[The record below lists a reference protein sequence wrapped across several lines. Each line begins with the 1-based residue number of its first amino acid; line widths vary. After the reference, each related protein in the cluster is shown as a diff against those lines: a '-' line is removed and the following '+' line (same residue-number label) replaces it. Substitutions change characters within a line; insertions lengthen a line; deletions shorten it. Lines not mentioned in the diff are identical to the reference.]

1 MSGPAAPG
9 PLGRRA
15 LGAALLLFLAAC
27 VGVREEAHTEPTNA
41 MPPLATRL
49 FTVVYE
55 QVSDKYVDNVSLP
68 TLMRTGLAG
77 MHRLDPAIE
86 IADANGM
93 IELRKENVKLATYEL
108 PKRNDAYRLAQLSV
122 ALVEA
127 GRANSALLRDA
138 SPEALYQTVFDG
150 ALGELDPYTRYAGQ
164 DTARES
170 RARRDGFGG
179 IGITIDT
186 EGGGVRIA
194 SVIGDAPAGR
204 AGLRVDDVIIGI
216 DGDTTTGMAQRD
228 VVRRLRGPIGNPVR
242 INVRRGPTETLEVTL
257 VRALIVEP
265 TVTYRRE
272 GKVAHIRVS
281 GFNHRTTDNLN
292 DALKSAL
299 REIGPD
305 MQGVILDLRGNLG
318 GLLDQA
324 VSVADLFLAEGAIVS
339 TRGRHRSSGQVN
351 EASRGDLGEGI
362 PLVVLVNGMSA
373 SASEIVAAALQDNGR
388 AVVIGSTSF
397 GKGSVQTVIP
407 LPNDG
412 ELILTWAKFFSPSG
426 YPLQDLGILPTICTT
441 GDKHTVAD
449 ILDSV
454 RGDRMTPR
462 ATMIAWRGADHA
474 DRDGLKRLRAN
485 CEPDGKE
492 HNVDVEAAKRLLSD
506 RALYARALQ
515 SAQMVARAP

>member
-1 MSGPAAPG
+1 MSGQAAPG
-9 PLGRRA
+9 PLSRRA

-27 VGVREEAHTEPTNA
+27 VGVREEARIEPSNA

-55 QVSDKYVDNVSLP
+55 QVSDKYVESVSLP
-68 TLMRTGLAG
+68 TLMRTGLSG
-77 MHRLDPAIE
+77 LNRLDPAIE
-86 IADANGM
+86 VSDENGM
-93 IELRKENVKLATYEL
+93 LELRKEKVRLASYEL
-108 PKRNDAYRLAQLSV
+108 PKRNDPYRLAQLSV
-122 ALVEA
+122 AMVEA
-127 GRANSALLRDA
+127 GRANSTLLRDA
-138 SPEALYQTVFDG
+138 QPEALYQTVFDG
-150 ALGELDPYTRYAGQ
+150 ALGELDPYSRYAGQ

-186 EGGGVRIA
+186 EGGGVRVA
-194 SVIGDAPAGR
+194 SVIGEAPAGR
-204 AGLRVDDVIIGI
+204 AGLKVDDVIIGI
-216 DGDTTTGMAQRD
+216 DGETTIGMAQRD
-228 VVRRLRGPIGNPVR
+228 VVRRLRGPIGNAVR
-242 INVRRGPTETLEVTL
+242 IAVRRGPTDTLEVSV

-272 GKVAHIRVS
+272 GKTAHIRVS

-292 DALKSAL
+292 DALKQAL

-324 VSVADLFLAEGAIVS
+324 VSVADLFLAEGTIVS

-351 EASRGDLGEGI
+351 EASRGDIGELL

-373 SASEIVAAALQDNGR
+373 SASEIVTAALQDNGR

-407 LPNDG
+407 LPNEG

-426 YPLQDLGILPTICTT
+426 YPLQDLGVLPTICTT
-441 GDKHTVAD
+441 GEKHTVAE

-454 RGDRMTPR
+454 RSDRMTPR
-462 ATMIAWRGADHA
+462 TAMIAWRAADHS

-492 HNVDVEAAKRLLSD
+492 HSVDLDAAKRLLGDST
-506 RALYARALQ
+506 LYARALQ
-515 SAQMVARAP
+515 SAQVIARAH